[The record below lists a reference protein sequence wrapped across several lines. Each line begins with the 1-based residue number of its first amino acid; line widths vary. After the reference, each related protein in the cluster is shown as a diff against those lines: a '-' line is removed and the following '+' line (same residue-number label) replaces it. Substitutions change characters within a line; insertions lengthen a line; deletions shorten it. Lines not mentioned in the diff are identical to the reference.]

1 MPVFGLATEESTNNP
16 ILKAKNKVDGV
27 SENSDKILEQLSKDV
42 ESGDVHVY
50 LFMYWIDCGHC
61 KTAYND
67 WEKFEKF
74 VSTESSDK
82 YSVYAIEQQGAS
94 ELSSELLNDIG
105 GQANGFPTF
114 RYVHKR
120 KSSDYNG
127 ERNINS
133 LKEWMSDTSGGSQSG
148 GGRKTRKRRKQKR
161 VRVRKHKKTNKNKK
175 GGGFFDLFV
184 GVDRIRGQRYE
195 KWLEQRLVSVH
206 NDTDYVNKVQQLFG
220 YDKTNVRGRGQLT
233 KQMVD
238 DELCKRSDE
247 DRNLISPD
255 LKCSQS
261 GGRKTRKS
269 KNTKKRQNTKK
280 CKSKRKK

>member
-1 MPVFGLATEESTNNP
+1 MPVFGLANEGSTNEP
-16 ILKAKNKVDGV
+16 ILKAKNKIDGV
-27 SENSDKILEQLSKDV
+27 SNNSDTILEQLSKDV

-50 LFMYWIDCGHC
+50 LFMYWKDCGHC

-74 VSTESSDK
+74 VSTENSDK
-82 YSVYAIEQQGAS
+82 HSVYAIEQQGAS
-94 ELSSELLNDIG
+94 ELSPELLNDIG

-127 ERNINS
+127 ERKINS
-133 LKEWMSDTSGGSQSG
+133 LKEWMSETSGSSQSG
-148 GGRKTRKRRKQKR
+148 GGRKTRKRRKQK
-161 VRVRKHKKTNKNKK
+161 RVRKHKKTNKNKK

-184 GVDRIRGQRYE
+184 GVDRIRGQKYE

-206 NDTDYVNKVQQLFG
+206 NDTDYVNKVRELFG

-233 KQMVD
+233 KQMVE

-269 KNTKKRQNTKK
+269 K
-280 CKSKRKK
+280 KSKK